1 MRKDA
6 YPKQKVELVFE
17 TSRLKQNGE
26 PFIVTAH
33 DVPQEYAEAIP
44 KYFDMMNDGD
54 ITIDETAY
62 NSKLRGMKK
71 NNPNTKDYLG
81 WMHHKLGPNLG
92 KAGIWGCKLIGQ
104 YTLDSDSIQRPL
116 FYEGQPEESVT
127 QLEVTK
133 PEIEAEEVAESLV
146 EIKEMWNTKNGNFRP
161 GATRILVAQNRETGE
176 FISSRDMP
184 EDFSGQTRDS
194 LEQEAEAI
202 LARKEAA

>member
-26 PFIVTAH
+26 PLVVTAH

-54 ITIDETAY
+54 ITIDEAAY
-62 NSKLRGMKK
+62 NSKLRGMRK
-71 NNPNTKDYLG
+71 NNPNVKDYLG

-104 YTLDSDSIQRPL
+104 YTLDSDRIQRPL
-116 FYEGQPEESVT
+116 FYDDQT
-127 QLEVTK
+127 QASITKLEPTK
-133 PEIEAEEVAESLV
+133 PEIEVEEVTESPV

-161 GATRILVAQNRETGE
+161 GAIRILVAQNRETGE
-176 FISSRDMP
+176 FIASRETP

-202 LARKEAA
+202 LARQEAA

>member
-26 PFIVTAH
+26 PFVVTAH
-33 DVPQEYAEAIP
+33 NVPQEYAEAIP

-62 NSKLRGMKK
+62 NSKLRGMRK

-92 KAGIWGCKLIGQ
+92 KAGIWGCKLISQ
-104 YTLDSDSIQRPL
+104 YTLDSDSVQRPL
-116 FYEGQPEESVT
+116 FYDGEPEAVVT
-127 QLEVTK
+127 QLGPTTPEVDE
-133 PEIEAEEVAESLV
+133 PVESLV
-146 EIKEMWNTKNGNFRP
+146 EVIEIWNTKNGNFRT
-161 GATRILVAQNRETGE
+161 GSKKILVAQNRETGE
-176 FISSRDMP
+176 FIASREMP
-184 EDFSGQTRDS
+184 EDFSGQVRDG

-202 LARKEAA
+202 LARQEAA

>member
-26 PFIVTAH
+26 PFVVTAH

-44 KYFDMMNDGD
+44 RYFDMMNDGD

-62 NSKLRGMKK
+62 NSKLRGMRR
-71 NNPNTKDYLG
+71 NNPDTKDYLG

-104 YTLDSDSIQRPL
+104 YSIVDKNPQRAL
-116 FYEGQPEESVT
+116 FYDGQPETSVT
-127 QLEVTK
+127 QPETER
-133 PEIEAEEVAESLV
+133 PEIDGPFESLV
-146 EIKEMWNTKNGNFRP
+146 EIKEMWGTKNGNFRP
-161 GATRILVAQNRETGE
+161 GAKLILVAIHRETGE
-176 FISSRDMP
+176 FIASREMP
-184 EDFSGQTRDS
+184 EDFSGEVRNS
-194 LEQEAEAI
+194 LEQEAETI
-202 LARKEAA
+202 LARQKAA

>member
-26 PFIVTAH
+26 PFVVTAH

-44 KYFDMMNDGD
+44 KYFDMMNYGD

-62 NSKLRGMKK
+62 NSKLRGMRK
-71 NNPNTKDYLG
+71 NNPNTKDHLG

-92 KAGIWGCKLIGQ
+92 KAGIWGCKLISQ
-104 YTLDSDSIQRPL
+104 YTLDSDSVQRPL
-116 FYEGQPEESVT
+116 FYDGEPEAVVT
-127 QLEVTK
+127 QLEPTT
-133 PEIEAEEVAESLV
+133 PEVDEPTESLV
-146 EIKEMWNTKNGNFRP
+146 EVKEMWNTKNGNFQP
-161 GATRILVAQNRETGE
+161 GAKKILVARNRETGE
-176 FISSRDMP
+176 FIASREMP
-184 EDFSGQTRDS
+184 EDFSGQVRDG

-202 LARKEAA
+202 LARQEAA